1 MSKKEW
7 EKRICRRYV
16 DIFSRV
22 MSRETKLA
30 GHSSQE
36 VKIVN
41 DSIDG
46 PGF

>member
-1 MSKKEW
+1 MSH
-7 EKRICRRYV
+7 
-16 DIFSRV
+16 
-22 MSRETKLA
+22 ETKLA

-46 PGF
+46 PGFWGSLQVHIM